1 MHHELGAADIAK
13 SLHYN
18 RSLVYSYLDSLIGKG
33 LVSYFLKNNVKYFRA
48 ADPEMLQEYLKDKLS
63 EYNKLLPELKKLGK
77 RSKEEISVELYRGK
91 EGAYTLMKDIIRS
104 RSDIDVLGYQGQVEE
119 IMPIYLKQYLRQLTE
134 LKIKERILAKKG
146 YKIFKS
152 KRTEVRYLSKE
163 FDLPTSIVI
172 YSNKVLTII
181 YQEPF
186 YAVLVTSNQVAKT
199 YKNFFNVL
207 WKNAKG

>member
-1 MHHELGAADIAK
+1 
-13 SLHYN
+13 
-18 RSLVYSYLDSLIGKG
+18 
-33 LVSYFLKNNVKYFRA
+33 
-48 ADPEMLQEYLKDKLS
+48 MLQEYLKDKLS
-63 EYNKLLPELKKLGK
+63 EYNKLLPELKKLSK